1 MGTPVI
7 DCVDP
12 LFPRE
17 SIFILR
23 GDIQTH
29 GSGCGQE
36 GSVSQEV
43 PVLILSPIVAIHPLP
58 VQTGLM
64 GAWGGHLMKPGLSL
78 IGLTTSKIDYL
89 LDFIKSLPK
98 QLAKPDGLFTDLI

>member
-1 MGTPVI
+1 MLTP
-7 DCVDP
+7 
-12 LFPRE
+12 FFRE
-17 SIFILR
+17 NQSLSLR

-29 GSGCGQE
+29 GPGCGQE

-78 IGLTTSKIDYL
+78 IGLTTSKIDDL
-89 LDFIKSLPK
+89 LDFIQPLPK
-98 QLAKPDGLFTDLI
+98 RLAKPDGLFIAYI